1 MTLLK
6 IGLEFSVCKIR
17 DVKDIDFTKDF
28 TFLSKTD
35 DEISLVCESQYVP
48 ESAVA
53 VEADWR
59 ALKIEGVLDFRMVG
73 VIAKMS
79 NILTEAGI
87 SIFIVSTY
95 NTDYIFLK
103 SYIYE
108 KSVTL
113 LTDNGYTVR

>member
-1 MTLLK
+1 MTLIK
-6 IGLEFSVCKIR
+6 IGLEFSVCRIR

-28 TFLSKTD
+28 TFLFKTD

-53 VEADWR
+53 VEANWR
-59 ALKIEGVLDFRMVG
+59 ALRIEGTLDFGMIG
-73 VIAKMS
+73 IIAKIS

-95 NTDYIFLK
+95 KNVCGWINPSPGFDT
-103 SYIYE
+103 E
-108 KSVTL
+108 
-113 LTDNGYTVR
+113 